1 MSNKKPH
8 RDLFLDRGAG
18 WGQDRYCHPSKDG
31 STRKRSALATSGV
44 LLFRTGTFVVRSP
57 KWSAGGNLEGLQV
70 GNAAGSRKPAIV
82 GLLVAIREPHDPQAE
97 RGIAQANDL
106 SVSRRTVV

>member
-31 STRKRSALATSGV
+31 STGKRSALATSGV
-44 LLFRTGTFVVRSP
+44 LLFR
-57 KWSAGGNLEGLQV
+57 GGNLCGEITEMV
-70 GNAAGSRKPAIV
+70 GGE
-82 GLLVAIREPHDPQAE
+82 L
-97 RGIAQANDL
+97 
-106 SVSRRTVV
+106 